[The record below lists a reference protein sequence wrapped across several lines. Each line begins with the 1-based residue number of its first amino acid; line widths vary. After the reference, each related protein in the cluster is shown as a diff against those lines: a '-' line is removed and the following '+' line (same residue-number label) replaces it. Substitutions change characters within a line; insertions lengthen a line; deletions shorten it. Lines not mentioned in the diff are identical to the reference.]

1 MERVHR
7 GLLARQRSRTSTSTS
22 TGATAPADIAYYE
35 ATFEEF
41 LRHADGV
48 PQLRVMIPF
57 LEDVFGSYV
66 TATRQVYSLL
76 SNELGLV
83 RGHVD
88 EFKVELEYWREL
100 ALRYFEEN
108 EALLS
113 RPVEDP
119 DDSKA
124 QELARVEAARLALE
138 EALGQANEE
147 YRELVARHDEV
158 CRESEALSV
167 RVDEMEVARLE
178 LTPRPLLLLPV
189 GASEN
194 ECEGEGEGEDA
205 SAPSTTDAPASKAS
219 TADKVLDLQE
229 RYEALRTENA
239 GLASRLARCLELDE
253 KRSLARQQLEEE
265 AKLEPKGSIARYLDM
280 LEEKGEETWSSQ
292 LVGMGQ
298 AIDVPKLFRF
308 GGKIRNKQM
317 SKRDTEKMVR
327 EVWKDRLASLGSKGS
342 STLLVD
348 FLGSWLQKKVGIA
361 AAVLEMG
368 YNFLYGLWRYKWDA
382 DCELFL
388 KILMGDIREEVYIAQ
403 NKLQLD
409 INELFEALDKLNGQA
424 TGSIPKEELVVALRA
439 FFKVGKLDGKSEEM
453 FEEAL
458 AALETDQPG
467 ALVEW
472 RKVFEEDREFN
483 QGAFAECIREQFLT
497 ERKHLNDAV
506 AVSLYVEC
514 GEAAASRADD
524 TADDTAR
531 DAGDV
536 QPAVELYCTKEQF
549 SKALME
555 ALPLMRDEEAANH
568 TATVFEG
575 EPADDAGRIPVKRAL
590 KILGEGNLTTDVQD
604 PVAPIALAATG
615 SSKKQGKGTKK
626 PAKQPSHGP
635 LINLALESV
644 RLFWV
649 NSQAVEAKETE
660 V

>member
-22 TGATAPADIAYYE
+22 TGATAPEDIAYYE

-41 LRHADGV
+41 LRHADGA
-48 PQLRVMIPF
+48 PQLRVMVPF

-119 DDSKA
+119 ADSKA
-124 QELARVEAARLALE
+124 QELARVEAARLALQ

-147 YRELVARHDEV
+147 YRELVAQHDEV
-158 CRESEALSV
+158 CRESEALSA

-194 ECEGEGEGEDA
+194 EGGGGGEGEDA
-205 SAPSTTDAPASKAS
+205 SAPSTTDAPTCKAS

-327 EVWKDRLASLGSKGS
+327 EVWKDRLASLGSNKGS

-514 GEAAASRADD
+514 GEAAASRA
-524 TADDTAR
+524 ADDTAR
-531 DAGDV
+531 DAGNV
-536 QPAVELYCTKEQF
+536 QPAVELYCTKDQF

-590 KILGEGNLTTDVQD
+590 KILGEGNLTTAVQD
-604 PVAPIALAATG
+604 PVAPIAPAATG

-649 NSQAVEAKETE
+649 NSQAIETNETE